1 MSLANEFI
9 DIIKKREYSLGASR
23 EDVNSYTMGY
33 LIGTIDTLVK
43 KYPVVS
49 EDIKGLIGL
58 IKSDIRET

>member
-9 DIIKKREYSLGASR
+9 DIIKKREYSLGSSR

-58 IKSDIRET
+58 IKSDIREA

>member
-58 IKSDIRET
+58 IKSDIREA